1 MLFYRRAQMTGRAT
15 ELDWYNKMIL
25 LLVMLFKQPARRSIF
40 IFLTLFFLF
49 IGHLMA
55 TEKVMAA
62 EKDFEKERRIYK
74 ETRDHLRKERWRQY
88 LNHKQQL
95 RDYPL
100 FAYLEYEEIL
110 KEDAARRSAP
120 RLRSFIETYPY
131 FPYLARVR
139 KILAEELYRRENWQE
154 VLSQTHPDFIPCLHL
169 AAAAK
174 LKQSNREELRER
186 ALQIWNNGKELDGR
200 CVKILRENGF
210 DFYSDPSLVWQ
221 RVIRALENRKSGL
234 ARSLRHYLSSSQK
247 TTLDML
253 LRIRHNTRQI
263 KRYASALK
271 NLPHHCDLITYALTH
286 YPDEHVAEGYKDYK
300 TYARK
305 CNLSPLQHTQIRYYL
320 GLHLT
325 LNGESDGLA
334 VMLSLDPQFLS
345 DDEQHEWRAR
355 SAIKFSDWK
364 NLLKI
369 TDSFPPELAQE
380 SAWLFWKGYALSK
393 LRKQQEAVTYYD
405 LASDSR
411 DFYGFLAAE
420 IRGKNKKIEHRPANT
435 QIGAGIMQTLPFL
448 RFMEFVYL
456 GQRGNAY
463 KEWSNMLDHASKNQI
478 LALAGFAHEQR
489 NYYLAIRAFSEAEY
503 WDDLQRRYPLPY
515 FSLVKNTARAN
526 NLNPALLYAIMR
538 TESSYRPEVRSGAGA
553 VGLLQVLPSTAREV
567 KRRYN
572 YAPPLRLVNPKV
584 SIDIGGLYLRQLF
597 DTYQGHLVLTIAS
610 YNAGPTA
617 VKSWLPERGSK
628 PAIEWIETIPYGETR
643 KYVRRVLY
651 SWVIFE
657 WRLGKAETVSL
668 RHSMRDINYRYR

>member
-1 MLFYRRAQMTGRAT
+1 MTCSVSGFGR
-15 ELDWYNKMIL
+15 YNKNIL
-25 LLVMLFKQPARRSIF
+25 LLVMLFKQTPLRCIF

-74 ETRDHLRKERWRQY
+74 ETRDHLRKKQWRQY

-95 RDYPL
+95 RHYPL

-110 KEDAARRSAP
+110 KEDAVRRSAP
-120 RLRSFIETYPY
+120 KLRSFIESYPY
-131 FPYLARVR
+131 FPYLAKVR
-139 KILAEELYRRENWQE
+139 RMLAEELHRLENWQE
-154 VLSQTHPDFIPCLHL
+154 VLSRTDPAFMPCLHF
-169 AAAAK
+169 ASVAK
-174 LKQSNREELRER
+174 LKQSDREELRKR
-186 ALQIWNNGKELDGR
+186 ALQIWNSGKELDGR

-210 DFYSDPSLVWQ
+210 DFYSDPTLVWQ
-221 RVIRALENRKSGL
+221 RVVLALENRKWGL
-234 ARSLRHYLSSSQK
+234 ARSLRHYLSDSQK
-247 TTLDML
+247 ATLDIL
-253 LRIRHNTRQI
+253 LKIRHNTRQI
-263 KRYASALK
+263 KRYASLLK

-286 YPDEHVAEGYKDYK
+286 YPDAHVVEGYKDYK

-305 CNLSPLQHTQIRYYL
+305 CKLSPLQHTQIRYYL

-325 LNGESDGLA
+325 LNGESEGLA
-334 VMLSLDPQFLS
+334 AMLSLEPQFLL
-345 DDEQHEWRAR
+345 DDKQHEWRVR

-369 TDSFPPELAQE
+369 MDSFPPDLAQE

-393 LRKQQEAVTYYD
+393 LGKQQEAAMYYES
-405 LASDSR
+405 ASDSR

-435 QIGAGIMQTLPFL
+435 QIGVSIMQSRPFL

-478 LALAGFAHEQR
+478 LALAGFAHEQH

-515 FSLVKNTARAN
+515 SSLVKNTARAN

-538 TESSYRPEVRSGAGA
+538 TESSYRPEVRSRAGA

-572 YAPPLRLVNPKV
+572 YAQPLRLINPKV
-584 SIDIGGLYLRQLF
+584 SLDIGGLYLRQLF

-657 WRLGKAETVSL
+657 WRLGKVETVSL
-668 RHSMRDINYRYR
+668 HHSMRDINYRYR